1 MLLTMSYERC
11 IADPQRP
18 RLSRTDI
25 QATELEKSSS
35 THWYVLGRAIIRYS
49 SLVSKLLQ
57 ATSVSASSTQAPQVH
72 TQKIP

>member
-49 SLVSKLLQ
+49 SLVSKQPL
-57 ATSVSASSTQAPQVH
+57 ATSVSTSSMQAPQVH